1 MKLSELGFVQNII
14 RRVRPERQTK
24 KSRLRKKLLL
34 YFILVAVVSI
44 SVSAQIIMEMSSA
57 RFRTMIKKQY
67 VEEIRGEFGEETAE
81 KVASVDISSFSTPIG
96 RLRDRMIL
104 MLIVVT
110 ISIVGA
116 FSMFVKDIV
125 EPMDG
130 LVEAT
135 KKIASGDLNAHAPV
149 MSEDEIGQLAELIN
163 DMNINMQDLITQV
176 RRELD
181 NYNFE
186 IAFAVAMIGQILES
200 ENAGQALK
208 QKKLKLSEYRRILE
222 LNKSVQNVL
231 DKMSDKITS
240 LHSFISTYTNY
251 TISSEVTQKEIDES
265 LSHYR

>member
-1 MKLSELGFVQNII
+1 MGLIEKIK
-14 RRVRPERQTK
+14 ERFGSGHK
-24 KSRLRKKLLL
+24 KEKQSSRLKKKLLL

-44 SVSAQIIMEMSSA
+44 SVSAQIILEMSTS
-57 RFRTMIKKQY
+57 RFRTQIKDSYIQQVEKQ
-67 VEEIRGEFGEETAE
+67 IDKETAD
-81 KVASVDISSFSTPIG
+81 KIRAVDIEAMNQPIADF
-96 RLRDRMIL
+96 RDRMIL

-110 ISIVGA
+110 ASIFGA
-116 FSMFVKDIV
+116 FSLFIRDIV
-125 EPMDG
+125 VPMDG

-186 IAFAVAMIGQILES
+186 IAFAVAMIGQVLEN
-200 ENAGQALK
+200 ENTGVALK
-208 QKKLKLSEYRRILE
+208 NRRLKISEFKRILE
-222 LNKSVQNVL
+222 LNRSVEKVL
-231 DKMSDKITS
+231 DKMSDKLTS

-251 TISSEVTQKEIDES
+251 TISSEITQKEIDES

>member
-1 MKLSELGFVQNII
+1 MKFGPARFLSKSLKQNKSD
-14 RRVRPERQTK
+14 RQLN

-44 SVSAQIIMEMSSA
+44 SVSAQIILEMSFP
-57 RFRTMIKKQY
+57 RFRTAIQNEY
-67 VEEIRGEFGEETAE
+67 VAAIEEKFDKETAE
-81 KVASVDISSFSTPIG
+81 KAKSISISEISSTIEN
-96 RLRDRMIL
+96 LRDRMVLI
-104 MLIVVT
+104 LIVVT
-110 ISIVGA
+110 ASIVGA
-116 FSMFVKDIV
+116 FSLFIKDIV
-125 EPMDG
+125 VPMDG

-135 KKIASGDLNAHAPV
+135 KRIASGDLNAHAPV

-200 ENAGQALK
+200 ENAGQAVK
-208 QKKLKLSEYRRILE
+208 QKRLKLSDYKRILE
-222 LNKSVQNVL
+222 LNKSVGNVL

>member
-1 MKLSELGFVQNII
+1 MTFH
-14 RRVRPERQTK
+14 PK
-24 KSRLRKKLLL
+24 KFISLVFSRFKRDKSYSRLKKKLLL
-34 YFILVAVVSI
+34 YFILVSVVSI
-44 SVSAQIIMEMSSA
+44 SVSAQIILEMSSS
-57 RFRTMIKKQY
+57 RFRNQIRDGYIESIAKDIGL
-67 VEEIRGEFGEETAE
+67 EE
-81 KVASVDISSFSTPIG
+81 ASQLQNVSTDAIAIPVSQ
-96 RLRDRMIL
+96 LRNRMLL

-110 ISIVGA
+110 ASIFGA
-116 FSMFVKDIV
+116 FSLFVRDIV
-125 EPMDG
+125 VPMDG

-186 IAFAVAMIGQILES
+186 IAFAVAMIGQILEN
-200 ENAGQALK
+200 ENTGDALK
-208 QKKLKLSEYRRILE
+208 NKRLKLSEFKRIIE
-222 LNKSVQNVL
+222 LNKSVETVL
-231 DKMSDKITS
+231 DKMSDKLTS

-251 TISSEVTQKEIDES
+251 TISSEITQKEIDES